1 MELLK
6 YLLLLI
12 GVTVA
17 CACVLPIYEYL
28 YGRFIN
34 GETYNIRYYFSKI
47 LSDIQFDIQ
56 SKQYDIHPSLMCR
69 VINNREELADMWEKE
84 MKKKLP

>member
-34 GETYNIRYYFSKI
+34 RETGE
-47 LSDIQFDIQ
+47 L
-56 SKQYDIHPSLMCR
+56 PSN
-69 VINNREELADMWEKE
+69 VIGYLKKPINWKMLIDVLQNTEE
-84 MKKKLP
+84 KKYA